1 MIKDTEEQQDK
12 EIWRARSGRIS
23 MAGASVP
30 MELPV
35 SPTCVNPRHGFL
47 DVETLRNPCYW
58 NFYGD
63 FIV

>member
-1 MIKDTEEQQDK
+1 
-12 EIWRARSGRIS
+12 